1 MVQQESTTR
10 LVAGLLFAFMIF
22 AAIALGSP
30 LSAFFNPPSLVL
42 TVGGGI
48 LLTLMSHGFSGL
60 RELARISREGRKRS
74 EFEYAQ
80 TIALGAAQQFERIG
94 GIGTGIGFVQMLANM
109 DDPNAIGPAL
119 AVAFLTAFYGH
130 FISIAVFHPMA
141 RDLDARAKLS

>member
-10 LVAGLLFAFMIF
+10 LVAGLIFAVMIF
-22 AAIALGSP
+22 AAISFGSP
-30 LSAFFNPPSLVL
+30 LSAFFNPPSLMLTIGGGLLL
-42 TVGGGI
+42 TV
-48 LLTLMSHGFSGL
+48 MSHGFSGV

-80 TIALGAAQQFERIG
+80 TIALGAAKQFERIG
-94 GIGTGIGFVQMLANM
+94 WIGTAIGVVHMLAKM
-109 DDPNAIGPAL
+109 DDPDAIGPAL

-130 FISIAVFHPMA
+130 FISIAVFRPMA